1 MSSSLKYLR
10 WGDDDKV
17 SLTKFIGKRALLPE
31 DEKTFDKFTLE
42 IDKQNKIMQK
52 FVNCE
57 KGPNL

>member
-1 MSSSLKYLR
+1 MR

>member
-1 MSSSLKYLR
+1 MR
-10 WGDDDKV
+10 WGDYDKV

-31 DEKTFDKFTLE
+31 DEKTFDKFTLK